1 MRVPRLVRAAGFT
14 LVELLAAITILA
26 ITVLLGMPAL
36 ENTIQRGKIE
46 GLARQTSMLMY
57 QARLAAIR
65 YTVPTTVRVDFAT
78 DRIVAF
84 RDPNRNGIQ
93 DDPESEPTIGGE
105 HGFPLP
111 LGVSFQAPGEVPEAA
126 NAVVEFDEDS
136 GGGWVI
142 FQTDGSVA
150 KAGGFRLADRLDNY
164 LEIRIAPPATAR
176 IYLRKW
182 DGVAW
187 REPGEGGAWSWN

>member
-1 MRVPRLVRAAGFT
+1 MMATKLGRRRGFT

-46 GLARQTSMLMY
+46 SLARQTSMLMY

-93 DDPESEPTIGGE
+93 DDPMSEPTIGGE

-111 LGVSFQAPGEVPEAA
+111 FGVAFQAPGEAPEADS
-126 NAVVEFDEDS
+126 AVVDFDEDS

-150 KAGGFRLADRLDNY
+150 KAGGLRFADRLENY

-187 REPGEGGAWSWN
+187 REQGEGGAWAWN